1 MILAVVSDTHG
12 MLTLV
17 RKKMRELKGIDYI
30 IHLGDNA
37 SDVIQLSQ
45 EFGIPLEYVK
55 GNCDFPT
62 KDELEKIIEIEGK
75 KILLTHGH
83 RYYVKYEY
91 QTILEKGRELGVD
104 AVFFGHT
111 HIPMISRHQDILLLN
126 PGSPS
131 LPREGSKRTIA
142 LVTIDKSG
150 IFPRLINLEEVAV
163 MKEA

>member
-1 MILAVVSDTHG
+1 MVLAIVSDTHG
-12 MLTLV
+12 IFTLV
-17 RKKMRELKGIDYI
+17 RKKLRELNGIDYL

-37 SDVIQLSQ
+37 SDGIQLSQ

-62 KDELEKIIEIEGK
+62 KDELEKVIEIEGK

-91 QTILEKGRELGVD
+91 QTILDRGRELGVN

-111 HIPMISRHQDILLLN
+111 HIPMISKHEDILLLN

-131 LPREGSKRTIA
+131 LPRESAKKTIA

-150 IFPRLINLEEVAV
+150 IFPRLVNLEEVSAL
-163 MKEA
+163 KEA

>member
-1 MILAVVSDTHG
+1 MVLAVISDTHG
-12 MLTLV
+12 ILTLV
-17 RKKMRELKGIDYI
+17 RKKLKELKELDYI

-37 SDVIQLSQ
+37 QDAFQLTG
-45 EFGIPLEYVK
+45 EFKLPLEYVK

-62 KDELEKIIEIEGK
+62 KEELEKIIEIEGQ

-91 QTILEKGRELGVD
+91 QTILEKGRELGVK

-111 HIPMISRHQDILLLN
+111 HVPMVSRHEDILLLN

-131 LPREGSKRTIA
+131 LPREGSKKTMA
-142 LVTIDKSG
+142 LVTIDKTG
-150 IFPRLINLEEVAV
+150 IYPRLVNLEEVSV
-163 MKEA
+163 LKEA